1 MTPFDSQPTQANSDA
16 CAHPR
21 IHAQT
26 SPEKIAFIMADTGQ
40 SLTYRE
46 LVDRFDRAAQA
57 FNRLGLRG
65 GDTIGILLENHIRYP
80 ELCWAAK
87 NSGIAYVCISRHL
100 NVEDATYIVR
110 DSGAKMLIASAAL
123 AAVALGVAENVK
135 GINYLMLDGPV
146 APFLSYEE
154 LIAAE
159 VPEPLPARYRGPSM
173 LYSSGTTG
181 RPKGVRV
188 PWPQV
193 PPEVSPP
200 RSAMLIRNYGFS
212 PATALLLAGPL
223 YHAIQR
229 FMFSVQRAGG
239 TAIGFAKFD
248 PATTLCTIQDYRVTH
263 GLFVPTMLSRILA
276 LPRALRE
283 SFDLSSLRFAIHT
296 AAPCPVGVKEAL
308 IAWWGPIVYEMYGGT
323 ESIGH
328 TFITSQ
334 EWLTHKGS
342 VGRPVQGCR
351 IRILDEQLREQPPFA
366 PGVIYM
372 NNGHRFEYHNDPEKT
387 ASAYLDDDGLWATM
401 GDIGYLDNDGYLYLT
416 DRLAHMIISGG
427 VNIYPQEAETVL
439 LTHPAVADVAV
450 IGVPHADYGEEVKA
464 VIIPRTCSFDATEM
478 EAELVAWCRARLSAI
493 KCPRS
498 VDFVATLPRSEAGK
512 LLKRELKLRYWQ
524 GRDSLIV

>member
-1 MTPFDSQPTQANSDA
+1 MTPSDSQQAQTHPA
-16 CAHPR
+16 EYAHPR
-21 IHAQT
+21 LHART
-26 SPEKIAFIMADTGQ
+26 SPEKIAFVLADTGQ

-46 LVDRFDRAAQA
+46 LVNRSEQAAQA

-65 GDTIGILLENHIRYP
+65 GDTIAILLENHIRYP

-110 DSGAKMLIASAAL
+110 DSGAKILVSSAAL
-123 AAVALGVAENVK
+123 SAVALGVAEKVK
-135 GINYLMLDGPV
+135 GIHCLMLDGAV

-159 VPEPLPARYRGPSM
+159 APEPLPGRCRGPSM

-193 PPEVSPP
+193 PPEVPPP
-200 RSAMLIRNYGFS
+200 RSALLIRNYSFS
-212 PATALLLAGPL
+212 PETTLLLAGPL

-229 FMFSVQRAGG
+229 FMYSMQRAGG
-239 TAIGFAKFD
+239 TVIAFAKFD
-248 PATTLCTIQDYRVTH
+248 PAATLRTIQDYSVTH
-263 GLFVPTMLSRILA
+263 GLFVPTMLSRMLA
-276 LPRALRE
+276 LPDEVRE
-283 SFDLSSLRFAIHT
+283 RFDLSSLRFAVHT

-308 IAWWGPIVYEMYGGT
+308 INWWGPIVYEMYGGT

-328 TFITSQ
+328 TFISSE

-342 VGRPVQGCR
+342 VGRPAQGCR
-351 IRILDEQLREQPPFA
+351 IRIVDEEQRELPPFA

-372 NNGHRFEYHNDPEKT
+372 NNGHRFEYNNDPEKT
-387 ASAYLDDDGLWATM
+387 AGAYLDDDGQWATM
-401 GDIGYLDNDGYLYLT
+401 GDIGYLDHDGYLYIT
-416 DRLAHMIISGG
+416 DRQSFMIISGG
-427 VNIYPQEAETVL
+427 VNIYPQEAENVL
-439 LTHPAVADVAV
+439 LTHPAVADAAV
-450 IGVPHADYGEEVKA
+450 IGIPHTDYGEEVKA
-464 VIIPRTCSFDATEM
+464 VVEVKESSFDAAAL
-478 EAELVAWCRARLSAI
+478 EAELLAYCRERLSAI

-498 VDFVATLPRSEAGK
+498 VDFAASLPRSEAGK
-512 LLKRELKLRYWQ
+512 LMKRELRQRYWQ
-524 GRDSLIV
+524 GHDSLIV